1 MIHRGEETDLGTSRS
16 LTRLPFVPRNTV
28 GRGRTEPR
36 IIDFRS
42 VFYILCSLLLDICI
56 RYVLAGYWLFVMC
69 SLLGVPC
76 SPLVASCY
84 MKTVLR
90 CVFIVICYLLLV
102 VVNIAV
108 IGY

>member
-1 MIHRGEETDLGTSRS
+1 MHHRGEETDLGTSRS

-42 VFYILCSLLLDICI
+42 LFYILCFLLLDICI

-69 SLLGVPC
+69 SFLGVPC
-76 SPLVASCY
+76 SPLFVSCY
-84 MKTVLR
+84 MKIVLH
-90 CVFIVICYLLLV
+90 CVFIVMCYLLLV
-102 VVNIAV
+102 VVNITV